1 MNILSW
7 NCCGLKQS
15 TTVQELIAL
24 VRAKSPVMVFLMKT
38 RSASRAMNLKWRLGL
53 KMQLELIVVTKVE
66 VLFYSDMK
74 V

>member
-1 MNILSW
+1 
-7 NCCGLKQS
+7 
-15 TTVQELIAL
+15 
-24 VRAKSPVMVFLMKT
+24 
-38 RSASRAMNLKWRLGL
+38 MNLKWRLGL